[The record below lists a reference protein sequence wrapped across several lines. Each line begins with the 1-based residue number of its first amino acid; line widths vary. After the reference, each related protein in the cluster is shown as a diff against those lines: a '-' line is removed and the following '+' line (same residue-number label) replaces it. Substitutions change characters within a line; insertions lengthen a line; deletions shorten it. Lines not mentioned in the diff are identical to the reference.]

1 MFTKQEARF
10 QSDMSY
16 YESQSDADPWI
27 QINYYELNHK
37 CETFKGKFFFT
48 TVIKHDISVLGFA
61 HKVSIDGGTAGD
73 AFSRFCLGNRVS
85 RATDAHVSG
94 Q

>member
-1 MFTKQEARF
+1 MGHIRDGFLEMFTKQEARF

-37 CETFKGKFFFT
+37 CETFKG
-48 TVIKHDISVLGFA
+48 
-61 HKVSIDGGTAGD
+61 
-73 AFSRFCLGNRVS
+73 
-85 RATDAHVSG
+85 
-94 Q
+94 